1 MAAVAPVVGTEAAPA
16 TPARRRWMTPARWF
30 FLVVVGLI
38 YLGWQVVP
46 TERYITPRSGL
57 GYALGI
63 TGGSMMVL
71 LLLYSARK
79 RFRWLRWLGSVT
91 RWFEV
96 HMVLGVLGP
105 LCILYHSNFSLGA
118 ANSNVAFWSMLTV
131 AGSGLVGRYLYAH
144 IHYGLYGRQKTLAEL
159 KGSAARLHSLG
170 QSLPFLPELMGRL
183 EMSEQRILG
192 SGPSLPILEL
202 VKPIVLSARV
212 TAVRWQLRGYV
223 RKALRTAALSSPL
236 VARERRRLQNMARE
250 FVATRLRAAR
260 NVAEFEVYQRLF
272 GLWHVLHL
280 PLIFMLFIAGIVHVI
295 AVHTY

>member
-1 MAAVAPVVGTEAAPA
+1 MAAAAPFA
-16 TPARRRWMTPARWF
+16 TRDTAPTGETRRRWITPARVF
-30 FLVVVGLI
+30 FVVVVGLI
-38 YLGWQVVP
+38 YVGWRVP
-46 TERYITPRSGL
+46 TELYITPQSGL

-118 ANSNVAFWSMLTV
+118 TNSNVAFWSMLTV

-144 IHYGLYGRQKTLAEL
+144 IHYGLYGRQKSLAEL
-159 KGSAARLHSLG
+159 KDSAARLHSIG
-170 QSLPFLPELMGRL
+170 QGIPMLPDLMTRL
-183 EMSEQRILG
+183 DAAEQRILN
-192 SGPSLPILEL
+192 SGPRLPIIEL
-202 VKPIVLSARV
+202 LKPFALSARV
-212 TAVRWQLRGYV
+212 LAARWQLRSYV
-223 RKALRTAALSSPL
+223 RQTLRRAAKSSPL
-236 VARERRRLQNMARE
+236 LARERRRLQRMARG
-250 FVATRLRAAR
+250 FVTTRLRAAR
-260 NVAEFEVYQRLF
+260 SVAEFEVYQRLF